1 MITAKDLVNGGSA
14 SLVIV
19 SAAMAGHY
27 IAEGM
32 SLVQWAGAICAVL
45 GSVTVAVAVRVW
57 PAPAKAPQQQRD

>member
-1 MITAKDLVNGGSA
+1 MITLKDLVNGGSA

-32 SLVQWAGAICAVL
+32 TLLQWAGALCAVL

-57 PAPAKAPQQQRD
+57 PAPAKAPQRLRD